1 MIMQTIYHQS
11 SGSEIDQSEMPYH
24 SLRQQVKRIVED
36 KIKRICGKEFD
47 KANKLPNGQYKKRHV
62 PYTLP
67 ACISKMTA
75 FLSELADQ
83 NTNRARIEEIA
94 GIVTTG
100 QIMQE
105 AY

>member
-1 MIMQTIYHQS
+1 MNTAYHQS
-11 SGSEIDQSEMPYH
+11 NDLKINQSEMPFH

-47 KANKLPNGQYKKRHV
+47 KANKLPNGQYKKKHV
-62 PYTLP
+62 SYTLP
-67 ACISKMTA
+67 ACISEITA

-83 NTNRARIEEIA
+83 NTNQVRIEEIA